1 MIVTTEWH
9 RCKGCL
15 KLQVFFRKRATNYH
29 DGARPTKIMQNE
41 QQMSSIMI
49 IRGSFAE
56 KKSCRPFSAKQ
67 PLIIMMELICGKR
80 PMKTRHPLYFHH
92 PVRTCDSTLVEI
104 EYREPIWKECFSW
117 GAIWTQPAWI
127 SSWWQRAS
135 PVFYVSNLEYHGL
148 IIRPSLNRSWSGLT
162 PQVTDV
168 KDGRRPFYPT
178 IWQSL
183 EFVRKTV
190 LE

>member
-92 PVRTCDSTLVEI
+92 PTVYEVAIRHLSKLNTGNQSEKNAFLEAQFEHNPH
-104 EYREPIWKECFSW
+104 EYLLGDR
-117 GAIWTQPAWI
+117 
-127 SSWWQRAS
+127 
-135 PVFYVSNLEYHGL
+135 
-148 IIRPSLNRSWSGLT
+148 
-162 PQVTDV
+162 
-168 KDGRRPFYPT
+168 GRRPSFT
-178 IWQSL
+178 SVTWST
-183 EFVRKTV
+183 TV
-190 LE
+190 L